1 MTQLN
6 PNVVELLNDNT
17 VPMVNNFNKIV
28 SWLLHGQQSEHKMPP
43 ALLAFLES
51 YAGVQQQAQE
61 TAVKLETMMD
71 MVEALNGVIQDQET
85 TIKQLNTAVADL
97 SKQVVAL
104 SSDAPK
110 TTHKRGKKS
119 DTETTDTETTDTPT
133 DTAEVVATEPVVVDE
148 VSVTAEAVG
157 AGEVEGIGLEEISNM
172 LEKVLSPNT
181 PAMTSL

>member
-110 TTHKRGKKS
+110 TTRKRGKKS
-119 DTETTDTETTDTPT
+119 DTETTDTPT
-133 DTAEVVATEPVVVDE
+133 DTAEVVATEPVVADE

-157 AGEVEGIGLEEISNM
+157 AGEVEGVGLEEISNM